1 MTYTVG
7 NTYHGFTLDE
17 YQQISEIGAQV
28 YLFHHEMLGCPLFA
42 IKNADTNKT
51 FTVAFN
57 TIPVDST
64 GVAHILEHS
73 VLMGSEKYPVKDV
86 FGEINKGGLTT
97 FLNAMTGSDCTFY
110 PFATRNMTEY
120 FNIMD
125 VYCDVVFHPL
135 LERSTFEQEGWHY
148 HKESAES
155 ELQYQG
161 VVFNE
166 MKGAFSDPIRLIFHH
181 LYSELMPGSTYAH
194 ESGGD
199 PKNIPDLSYEQ
210 FCDFH
215 KHHYHPSNGTF
226 FLYGDADLD
235 AELEFLQSRFLAKY
249 ADREERRSVLEG
261 SLIDTR
267 KFIEDTYGCDSDD
280 TRDKTFLAVGT
291 TVSTVLNR
299 VESAAFQIIANILFN
314 SDGSPLKEAIISS
327 GLCKDFGGFY
337 LSSSSFRTFMVTYLV
352 GSEPEKREKFLSL
365 YTETLQTMADEGL
378 ELELVISEL
387 NKFEFSA
394 REDASKAQRG
404 LDLIGKAMSAFKY
417 NTNPFENL
425 VTEELIRTV
434 RTKALEENY
443 FEELIRKY
451 LLDNDSS
458 VVITLKPD
466 PAKGLKTLE
475 AEKARLAQYHATL
488 DKEQEQQL
496 IDRTQELMKMQVEAN
511 DEETLSK
518 LPHLD
523 TSDLPASSEF
533 HVVTPSKLLNRDL
546 LISELQTN
554 HITYIDI
561 GFDFASV
568 PTRLLPW
575 LDLFGTIVTEIG
587 TDSMNYMQFAKEV
600 ATCTGNFSHSVN
612 TYTKK
617 GETDNVRP
625 IFWLHAKCLPNYLQQ
640 SIELITKVLTNVSL
654 TEKKRIREIVGRE
667 FAWADHA
674 AQSEGYNLPT
684 TRVFAHLSKAG
695 YYNEL
700 VNGITS
706 YQELKKLAL
715 NYDQYENDFIKGLQ
729 EIASL
734 LFNRNNIILT
744 VTGEKDEIHA
754 FTEHGGSLVEA
765 LPAKDIVPVELE
777 RNEMPRHEAF
787 ITSAEIV
794 FAVQGG
800 NLLTHGNGYSGHF
813 EVLKTYLSRDY
824 LWNNVRQ
831 LGGAYGC
838 FIQFSNI
845 TGNLAFVSYRDPQVK
860 KTYDA
865 YNKIPEVV
873 ENLELSDKVL
883 KQLVIG
889 TYGNFDP
896 LQSPSAKAAAARNEY
911 LTGLTPQH
919 KQQRLA
925 EITSTGVAELR
936 SYAEPF
942 AKMTDNAYRS
952 IIGNRAK
959 IEADQDLFDQVTE
972 L

>member
-7 NTYHGFTLDE
+7 KTYHGFTLEEFQKIDE
-17 YQQISEIGAQV
+17 IDAHV
-28 YLFHHEMLGCPLFA
+28 YLFRHEALGCPLFA
-42 IKNADTNKT
+42 IKNGDTNKT

-97 FLNAMTGSDCTFY
+97 FLNAMTGSDCTYY

-148 HKESAES
+148 HKESADS

-181 LYSELMPGSTYAH
+181 LYGELMPGSTYAH

-215 KHHYHPSNGTF
+215 RHHYHPSNGTF
-226 FLYGDADLD
+226 FLYGDADLNT
-235 AELEFLQSRFLAKY
+235 ELEFLQSRFLRQY
-249 ADREERRSVLEG
+249 TNREERRTVLEG
-261 SLIDTR
+261 SLIDKP
-267 KFIEDTYGCDSDD
+267 KFIEDTYGCDSND
-280 TRDKTFLAVGT
+280 TQDKTFLAVGT
-291 TVSTVLNR
+291 SVSTVQNR

-327 GLCKDFGGFY
+327 RLCKDFGGFY
-337 LSSSSFRTFMVTYLV
+337 LSSSSFRTFMVSYLV
-352 GSEPEKREKFLSL
+352 GSEPEKRDAFLKL

-378 ELELVISEL
+378 DRELVIAEL

-417 NTNPFENL
+417 NTNPFDNL
-425 VTEELIRTV
+425 VSEELIHTV
-434 RTKALEENY
+434 RTKALTESY
-443 FEELIRKY
+443 FEELIREY
-451 LLDNDSS
+451 LLNNDSS

-466 PAKGLKTLE
+466 PAKGLKTVE
-475 AEKARLAQYHATL
+475 DERARLEQYQATL
-488 DKEQEQQL
+488 NKEQEKQL
-496 IDRTQELMKMQVEAN
+496 INRTQELMKMQVEAN
-511 DEETLSK
+511 DEATLNK

-523 TSDLPASSEF
+523 TSDLPASSDF
-533 HVVTPSKLLNRDL
+533 HVVTPVKLLDREL
-546 LISELQTN
+546 LISELLTN
-554 HITYIDI
+554 HITYIDL
-561 GFDFASV
+561 GFDFSV
-568 PTRLLPW
+568 LPTRLLPW

-587 TDSMNYMQFAKEV
+587 TDSMNYMQFAKEA
-600 ATCTGNFSHSVN
+600 ATCTGNFSHSLN

-617 GETDNVRP
+617 GETNNVRP
-625 IFWLHAKCLPNYLQQ
+625 IFWLHAKCLPNYLQK
-640 SIELITKVLTNVSL
+640 SLELISNVLTSVSL

-700 VNGITS
+700 INGITS
-706 YQELKKLAL
+706 FQELKKLAL
-715 NYDQYENDFIKGLQ
+715 NYEKYEDDFIKGLQ

-744 VTGEKDEIHA
+744 VTGEEEEIRA
-754 FTEHGGSLVEA
+754 FSENGGSLVEA
-765 LPAKDIVPVELE
+765 LPAKDITPIELQIGE
-777 RNEMPRHEAF
+777 LPRHEAF

-800 NLLTHGNGYSGHF
+800 NLLPQGNGYSGHF

-838 FIQFSNI
+838 FMQFSNI

-865 YNKIPEVV
+865 YNRIPDVV
-873 ENLELSDKVL
+873 EKLDLSKKVL
-883 KQLVIG
+883 QQLVIG

-896 LQSPSAKAAAARNEY
+896 LQSPSAKAAVARNEY
-911 LTGLTPQH
+911 FTGLTPEH

-925 EITSTGVAELR
+925 EITSTSNADLR
-936 SYAEPF
+936 SYADAFSE
-942 AKMTDNAYRS
+942 MTGNAYRS

-959 IEADQDLFDQVTE
+959 IEADQDLFDKVTE